1 MRVQLQSEAGECG
14 LACLS
19 MVAAAHGAD
28 HDLPDLRRRFPVSL
42 KGANLRQLVAH
53 AAALN
58 FASRP
63 LRLALDE
70 LGQLQRPCILH
81 WGLNHFVVLK
91 QAGRRHVVIL
101 DPAIG
106 ERRLSLA
113 EASRHFTG
121 VALELTPNADFLAV
135 MQANFP
141 TDTKLVVACKAGG
154 RSMKAAQTLV
164 GAGYTTVVDQ
174 RAGWSGAA
182 DPFGKIAE
190 PGWSA
195 AGLPTATTPAAG
207 HAYAELLEKKA

>member
-1 MRVQLQSEAGECG
+1 
-14 LACLS
+14 

-121 VALELTPNADFLAV
+121 VALELTPNADFQPVDARPRL
-135 MQANFP
+135 
-141 TDTKLVVACKAGG
+141 KLSQLTG
-154 RSMKAAQTLV
+154 RVRCSRSSQWPWCSSSSPLPHRCSTRWWS
-164 GAGYTTVVDQ
+164 TT
-174 RAGWSGAA
+174 RS
-182 DPFGKIAE
+182 PRM
-190 PGWSA
+190 
-195 AGLPTATTPAAG
+195 TPNC
-207 HAYAELLEKKA
+207 